1 VELLKNITDISVH
14 EHLHFYSKIVKE
26 YYIKSGHLICKYLP
40 LNTGT
45 EISEY
50 IIIQFN
56 IFEVGIYYFPNAIFK
71 NISYTLTWN
80 EEKFHTHAHHVSQ

>member
-1 VELLKNITDISVH
+1 MNTLFKKEISTFTLKLS
-14 EHLHFYSKIVKE
+14 E
-26 YYIKSGHLICKYLP
+26 YWIKVRHLISKYLP

-56 IFEVGIYYFPNAIFK
+56 IFEVGIYYFSNA
-71 NISYTLTWN
+71 N
-80 EEKFHTHAHHVSQ
+80 